1 MCCAL
6 WRQLSSM
13 VDESSAQEA
22 STSTVIGES
31 SDPIVEFNVKTL
43 DSFQVEKNMPVPL
56 FREKI
61 AGTIDVPDGDT
72 LRLVVTRQNQ
82 FSPKLH
88 LEQLLERQ
96 MQTPMGKIL
105 MGAANTSSSVPPNAT
120 NQASQDAETEGTR
133 GNVAGRGGKTFPNQP
148 FQSLA

>member
-22 STSTVIGES
+22 STSAVTGES

-61 AGTIDVPDGDT
+61 AGTIDVP
-72 LRLVVTRQNQ
+72 V
-82 FSPKLH
+82 
-88 LEQLLERQ
+88 EQQCL
-96 MQTPMGKIL
+96 IF
-105 MGAANTSSSVPPNAT
+105 
-120 NQASQDAETEGTR
+120 R
-133 GNVAGRGGKTFPNQP
+133 GNVLKDNQCL
-148 FQSLA
+148 SE